1 MQIKTAEEAVSRL
14 RQRLRD
20 IEAGLHLVRVIN
32 VCYNKEKGSWEIYI
46 MVSRGFIC
54 RLLRRYERYK
64 VEISADDGSIISF
77 MRVPEQKIHAG

>member
-20 IEAGLHLVRVIN
+20 IEAGLHLVSVIK
-32 VCYNKEKGSWEIYI
+32 VSYNKEKSSWEIYI
-46 MVSRGFIC
+46 MVSRGFIR

-64 VEISADDGSIISF
+64 VEIRADDGSIVSF
-77 MRVPEQKIHAG
+77 MRVSEQENTR